1 MKILNVSPLKAFSY
15 DIQKNLELPLN
26 GIALHLHLVGETPV
40 NIQTA
45 VDSGDTPA
53 GERQKKIEKTSPYF
67 GHDTRVTL
75 SALNRRQRRA
85 MLASVTTI
93 IVNEIHALLGDK

>member
-26 GIALHLHLVGETPV
+26 GIAGHLHLVGETPV

-53 GERQKKIEKTSPYF
+53 GERQKIVKKPFHILATIPESLYLLLTS
-67 GHDTRVTL
+67 
-75 SALNRRQRRA
+75 
-85 MLASVTTI
+85 ASG
-93 IVNEIHALLGDK
+93 ARCWPA